1 MLMCSIH
8 AHYVVTGQL
17 LMSTANVEY
26 SDPLGQHVYKWC
38 YKCVQITMDSQLPCY
53 LFSPC
58 ISNKHVTMYTGS
70 TYVQHTLHYVH
81 MYVTVQVYM
90 KTLN

>member
-8 AHYVVTGQL
+8 AYYVVIGQL

-58 ISNKHVTMYTGS
+58 ISNKHVTVYRKYICTI
-70 TYVQHTLHYVH
+70 HTSLR